1 MVQSVNVP
9 GIVNA
14 FRVLW
19 NPSLAMPHIIVNDIR
34 NIHFQ
39 QLKNQGQIQAM
50 AFDKDNCLT
59 APYIPE
65 IHPPFKK
72 AWAECKETFGK
83 ENIGIVSN
91 SAGTNDDQF
100 NDSYPSS
107 IFTQA
112 NKLENSLGV
121 PVLRHSE
128 KKPSGGEALVKHFDN
143 VSGQQ
148 NIAMVGDR
156 ILTDV
161 LFGNLNGNLTIWTS
175 QIVTEKGDNKAAL
188 FFRRVEHG
196 LIRFLQ
202 KMNVQ
207 PPQHP
212 ATTKATASDY
222 TRS

>member
-1 MVQSVNVP
+1 MVQSVNVA

-59 APYIPE
+59 APYVPE
-65 IHPPFKK
+65 IYPPFKN
-72 AWAECKETFGK
+72 AWAECKETFGQ
-83 ENIGIVSN
+83 ENIAIVSN
-91 SAGTNDDQF
+91 SAGTDD
-100 NDSYPSS
+100 DSNY
-107 IFTQA
+107 TEA
-112 NKLENSLGV
+112 TKLEQSLGV

-128 KKPSGGEALVKHFDN
+128 KKPSGGEALVKHFDHA
-143 VSGQQ
+143 SQQ
-148 NIAMVGDR
+148 KIAMVGDR
-156 ILTDV
+156 ILTDI

-207 PPQHP
+207 PPHHP
-212 ATTKATASDY
+212 AMKTNAMPDY
-222 TRS
+222 IK

>member
-1 MVQSVNVP
+1 MIYTYISVSTRFN
-9 GIVNA
+9 
-14 FRVLW
+14 
-19 NPSLAMPHIIVNDIR
+19 
-34 NIHFQ
+34 
-39 QLKNQGQIQAM
+39 K
-50 AFDKDNCLT
+50 
-59 APYIPE
+59 
-65 IHPPFKK
+65 
-72 AWAECKETFGK
+72 
-83 ENIGIVSN
+83 
-91 SAGTNDDQF
+91 QF

-188 FFRRVEHG
+188 FVSIVIAVVDLFY
-196 LIRFLQ
+196 L
-202 KMNVQ
+202 
-207 PPQHP
+207 
-212 ATTKATASDY
+212 Y
-222 TRS
+222 

>member
-1 MVQSVNVP
+1 MVQSVNVA

-91 SAGTNDDQF
+91 SAGTNDDV
-100 NDSYPSS
+100 DY
-107 IFTQA
+107 TEA

-121 PVLRHSE
+121 TVLRHSE
-128 KKPSGGEALVKHFDN
+128 KKPSGGEALVKHFNN
-143 VSGQQ
+143 VAGQQ

-207 PPQHP
+207 PPHHP
-212 ATTKATASDY
+212 ATTKVTASDY